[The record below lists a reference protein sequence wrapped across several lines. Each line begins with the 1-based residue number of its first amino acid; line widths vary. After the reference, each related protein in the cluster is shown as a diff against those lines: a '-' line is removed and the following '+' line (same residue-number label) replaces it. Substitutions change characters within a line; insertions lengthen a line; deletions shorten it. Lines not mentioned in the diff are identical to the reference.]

1 MALDFLSISDLKLFI
16 SVLMSINEDVQVSFD
31 FLFWFDRPVNRSLRF
46 SNLCS
51 MFLEKASKVLN
62 IFDVVWTRV
71 STWDLR
77 YFTVFGSSLQSAQTH
92 ASTSSRSLIPTHKA
106 NIKFHFFAF
115 SFHPVLFT
123 C

>member
-51 MFLEKASKVLN
+51 MFLEKASNVLN

-77 YFTVFGSSLQSAQTH
+77 YFTVLGSSLQSAQTH
-92 ASTSSRSLIPTHKA
+92 ASTSSRS
-106 NIKFHFFAF
+106 
-115 SFHPVLFT
+115 
-123 C
+123 

>member
-1 MALDFLSISDLKLFI
+1 MALDFLSISDLKVFI

-71 STWDLR
+71 SKIRIKSLVVGVQYVDLILDCTR
-77 YFTVFGSSLQSAQTH
+77 N
-92 ASTSSRSLIPTHKA
+92 LISHMYW
-106 NIKFHFFAF
+106 
-115 SFHPVLFT
+115 
-123 C
+123 